1 MNLITVA
8 SETVLVD
15 EISYPSKITTTKS
28 LSLLGHGKLLHTC
41 VLLLKFFQIL
51 SIYDLYL
58 LISVS
63 VN

>member
-1 MNLITVA
+1 VA

-15 EISYPSKITTTKS
+15 EISYPSKITTTKP

-41 VLLLKFFQIL
+41 MLLLKFFQIL
-51 SIYDLYL
+51 FLDLILNMGVYIWFIL
-58 LISVS
+58 